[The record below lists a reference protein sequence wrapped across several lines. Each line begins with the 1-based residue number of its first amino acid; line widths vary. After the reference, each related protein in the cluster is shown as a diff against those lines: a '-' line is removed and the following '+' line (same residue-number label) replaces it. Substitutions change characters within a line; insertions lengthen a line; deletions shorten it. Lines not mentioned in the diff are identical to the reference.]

1 MFIHFVQA
9 YFKILLVGD
18 SLLIFYV
25 KISESCKCAGMRFH
39 CANGLVVLRGVV
51 LKKRCGNALPTR
63 SYPTAPFWFWSQPNS
78 STKYRSDALTRKKIL
93 WFSQSI

>member
-51 LKKRCGNALPTR
+51 LKKEVWERPSHAFLPNCTILILV
-63 SYPTAPFWFWSQPNS
+63 TAE
-78 STKYRSDALTRKKIL
+78 L
-93 WFSQSI
+93 